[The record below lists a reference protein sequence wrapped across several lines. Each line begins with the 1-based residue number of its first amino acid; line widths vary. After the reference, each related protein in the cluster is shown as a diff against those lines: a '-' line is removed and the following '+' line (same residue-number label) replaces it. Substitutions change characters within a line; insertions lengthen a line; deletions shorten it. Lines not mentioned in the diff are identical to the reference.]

1 MDSLI
6 KTLTDRHLFDAATS
20 PELDAYLTAEPRTI
34 YAGFDPTSKSLQIGN
49 FVTIMALRHY
59 QLRGHRPLAIVGGAT
74 GMIGDPSGKT
84 SERQLLTR
92 EAVAENLVGIKE
104 NLSRFLDFEDKK
116 APALLLNNADW
127 FDGLSYT
134 DFLRDVGKYFRMG
147 AMLGKDSVK
156 SRLESEGGMSYTEFS
171 YQLLQAYDFLVLND
185 RHNCTVQL
193 GGSDQWGN
201 MTAGIDL
208 VRKLRSKETFAMTF
222 PLVCDSSG
230 KKFGKS
236 EGNAVYLDSSLTS
249 YYDFYQYFLRVE
261 DADVVRMLKIFT
273 FLPMQD
279 IVDLE
284 QTLKTEP
291 EKRTPQRRLA
301 EEVTKLVHG
310 AAGLSVAEKA
320 TQVLFGGSIDGMR
333 ATDLIKVLGDVK
345 SAKLAIGDVVGQRV
359 IDLVFNAGFTKS
371 KGEAR
376 RLMESGGLYMN
387 NVKLPSETTK
397 VSTSDIID
405 GAVLMLRSGKR
416 NYFLIHVQ

>member
-6 KTLTDRHLFDAATS
+6 KTLTDRHLFDDATS
-20 PELDAYLTAEPRTI
+20 PELDNYLNAESRI
-34 YAGFDPTSKSLQIGN
+34 VYAGFDPTSKSLQIGN

-74 GMIGDPSGKT
+74 GMIGDPSGKS

-134 DFLRDVGKYFRMG
+134 DFLRDVGKHFRMG
-147 AMLGKDSVK
+147 SMLGKESVK
-156 SRLESEGGMSYTEFS
+156 ARLASEGGMSYTEFS
-171 YQLLQAYDFLVLND
+171 YQLLQGYDFLVLND

-208 VRKLRSKETFAMTF
+208 IHKLRGKDTFAMTF

-236 EGNAVYLDSSLTS
+236 EGNAVYLDASLTS
-249 YYDFYQYFLRVE
+249 FYDFYQYFLRVE
-261 DADVVRMLKIFT
+261 DADVVRLLKIFT
-273 FLPMQD
+273 FLSMQD
-279 IVDLE
+279 ILDLE
-284 QTLKTEP
+284 QSLRTEP
-291 EKRTPQRRLA
+291 EKRLPQRRLA

-310 AAGLSVAEKA
+310 ASGLSVAEKA

-333 ATDLIKVLGDVK
+333 ASDLIKVLGDVK
-345 SAKLAIGDVVGQRV
+345 SATMTRSDIINLPVLDLAVKT
-359 IDLVFNAGFTKS
+359 GFCTS

-376 RLMESGGLYMN
+376 RLVENGGFNVN
-387 NVKLPSETTK
+387 NIK
-397 VSTSDIID
+397 VTEIGRTVTDADIID
-405 GAVLMLRSGKR
+405 GAVVMLRSGKR
-416 NYFLIHVQ
+416 NYFLVHVQ